1 MEVDLNKFPNSGDT
15 KKQVFKS
22 LSMFGKKISN

>member
-1 MEVDLNKFPNSGDT
+1 MMEVDLNKFGNSDT

-22 LSMFGKKISN
+22 LSMFEKKN